1 MYYHKKR
8 LGCQYASIRASYPAQ
23 NASYRFAD
31 CGFLQ
36 QNGYESISTC
46 CLSHRLY
53 IADLIVGGENEEAT
67 NQERGNVNLTTTDA
81 IRLVLDKAAT
91 VDEAL
96 ELLKNHDMHS
106 VIGQCSF

>member
-1 MYYHKKR
+1 MDGMNEK
-8 LGCQYASIRASYPAQ
+8 G
-23 NASYRFAD
+23 
-31 CGFLQ
+31 
-36 QNGYESISTC
+36 
-46 CLSHRLY
+46 LY